1 MSSVFETNHGG
12 EWGFCELFWLL
23 SCWSSGH
30 PRPHFVVHR
39 NRWLLAYVIV
49 MSYVI
54 AMLFRHSRPCVV
66 VRRKPRVLSYACPSF
81 LVMLDVVCLSS
92 LEG

>member
-23 SCWSSGH
+23 SCWSSRH
-30 PRPHFVVHR
+30 PRPHFVVLR
-39 NRWLLAYVIV
+39 NRWLLSYVIV
-49 MSYVI
+49 
-54 AMLFRHSRPCVV
+54 MLFRHSCPPVV
-66 VRRKPRVLSYACPSF
+66 VVICPSF